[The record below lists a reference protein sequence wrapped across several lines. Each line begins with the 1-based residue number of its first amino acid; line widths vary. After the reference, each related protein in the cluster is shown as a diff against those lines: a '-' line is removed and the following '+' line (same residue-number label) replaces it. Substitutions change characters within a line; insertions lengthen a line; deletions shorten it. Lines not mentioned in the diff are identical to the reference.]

1 MQDQRQTQHGDP
13 HARPGRLAA
22 DPELAFPSENLQ
34 VLSLNPSTGWRV
46 PPCPPA
52 TPASEGWVT
61 QEQGL
66 GGLDA
71 RQWGGRLLPRLRSQ
85 ACTCHPA
92 LTPHPCS
99 SPQAG
104 GAPSWTGLKAES
116 PRGRAGSLLRRVSD
130 QSTRRGEAPAEEAGP
145 PLTGSEHPLKAEP
158 HREES
163 MGTKRR
169 PCRGAEGCFQ
179 SPPLGR
185 LARPGFHSSPASHS
199 AAPQRLSQTH
209 PRSHEDGGGAR
220 MCVGPAPSSRLPWA
234 LVTLRGLAQQL
245 SHSTGRHDRACP
257 WERCL
262 QVAGRQGEGR
272 PRPPALRE
280 HCTHWARD
288 RCP

>member
-163 MGTKRR
+163 MGIPSGDLVEELKAASSLHRWGDWPGQAFT
-169 PCRGAEGCFQ
+169 
-179 SPPLGR
+179 PPLHPT
-185 LARPGFHSSPASHS
+185 AQRPSAFHRHTQGHMRMAVEPGCVWAPLPAAGCPGHS
-199 AAPQRLSQTH
+199 
-209 PRSHEDGGGAR
+209 
-220 MCVGPAPSSRLPWA
+220 
-234 LVTLRGLAQQL
+234 
-245 SHSTGRHDRACP
+245 
-257 WERCL
+257 
-262 QVAGRQGEGR
+262 
-272 PRPPALRE
+272 
-280 HCTHWARD
+280 
-288 RCP
+288 